1 MIPELPSPPVDGLT
15 PDCPPPPPP
24 PEPWF
29 AGELGAFT
37 FGPGP
42 DPLAPPPDPPSPP
55 DLSVT

>member
-55 DLSVT
+55 D